1 MRLFIISLLS
11 DIRRLPRPV
20 YILVFGQFLNRF
32 GSFVYPFLTLF
43 LQDKAYG
50 LGQIGGVLAAISH
63 GNFFG
68 PMAGGYLADAGGR
81 YRPPKHHR
89 PLSYNL
95 GALFIYPVFI
105 I

>member
-68 PMAGGYLADAGGR
+68 PMAGGYLADAIGR
-81 YRPPKHHR
+81 RNTIV
-89 PLSYNL
+89 LSL
-95 GALFIYPVFI
+95 ITSALSLFTLYL
-105 I
+105 

>member
-1 MRLFIISLLS
+1 MRIFFIILLS
-11 DIRRLPRPV
+11 DILGLPRQV

-50 LGQIGGVLAAISH
+50 LGQIEGVLAAISF

-68 PMAGGYLADAGGR
+68 PLAGGYLADAIGR
-81 YRPPKHHR
+81 RNTIV
-89 PLSYNL
+89 LSL
-95 GALFIYPVFI
+95 ITSAISLL
-105 I
+105 